1 MVDLLTLAKYPF
13 LKESKDYVRDNS
25 LSVEELLD
33 DPLYE
38 RARLIGVERLD
49 NAFKER
55 NVGNRSLATET
66 DCILELLSYP
76 MARMMAVCI
85 GDAYFKRRYALG
97 EAVHAYKSLTNEPFS
112 FLIQVSKE
120 FNLNVM
126 LSEDTSKLS
135 IYFTDYL
142 RNAPTRY
149 KQWKMINREMNEG
162 YIRISHKD
170 LARLIQEAL
179 RIRINNEL
187 DARKSN
193 KAIFNTFQS
202 DISRIQNMVSVHRS
216 KIEAAPVGKLDAGKL
231 PPCMKD
237 ILAVIQSGENVPHMG
252 RFALVAFLNSL
263 KMSTNDILK
272 LFSSAPDFEEEKTRY
287 QVEHITGGTSPTSY
301 SPPGCD
307 KMRTYGICPTEK
319 MDDLCRKRRHPL
331 NYYTAKWRQEKNLK
345 RNEKSWKNL

>member
-1 MVDLLTLAKYPF
+1 MVELSTLAKYPF
-13 LKESKDYVRDNS
+13 LKLSKDYVKDNA

-49 NAFKER
+49 NAFKNR

-66 DCILELLSYP
+66 DCIMELLSYP
-76 MARMMAVCI
+76 IARMMAVCI
-85 GDAYFKRRYALG
+85 GDVYFKRRYALG
-97 EAVHAYKSLTNEPFS
+97 EAVHAYKSLTNEPLS
-112 FLIQVSKE
+112 FLLQMSEE
-120 FNLNVM
+120 FNLNVRYN
-126 LSEDTSKLS
+126 ENTSKLN

-142 RNAPTRY
+142 HNAPTRY
-149 KQWKMINREMNEG
+149 KQWKMINREMNKG
-162 YIRISHKD
+162 YISISHKD
-170 LARLIQEAL
+170 LARVMQEAL
-179 RIRINNEL
+179 RSRINNEL

-193 KAIFNTFQS
+193 QAIYSTFQS
-202 DISRIQNMVSVHRS
+202 DIKRIQNMVSMHRK
-216 KIEAAPVGKLDAGKL
+216 KIEAAPVGRLDVGKL

-237 ILAVIQSGENVPHMG
+237 ILAAIQSGENVPHMG

-263 KMSTNDILK
+263 KMNTNDILK

-307 KMRTYGICPTEK
+307 KMRTYGLCPTEK
-319 MDDLCRKRRHPL
+319 MDDLCRKKRHPSS
-331 NYYTAKWRQEKNLK
+331 YYKARWRQDGNKKGK
-345 RNEKSWKNL
+345 RKT